1 MLHFSCPPRAGLG
14 ATIQVAGVSGAS
26 DLTSTSDNVGRAY
39 PPRGL
44 GGGREMPTSLP
55 RRLQGPLAGAPAT
68 PPGPREGGATPAAG
82 WGWRDGPELP
92 RVPAPPSHLQKGT
105 LSSG

>member
-26 DLTSTSDNVGRAY
+26 DLTSTSDNIGRAY

-55 RRLQGPLAGAPAT
+55 RRLQGPFAGAPAA
-68 PPGPREGGATPAAG
+68 PAGATRGRSDPGGGVGLAG
-82 WGWRDGPELP
+82 R
-92 RVPAPPSHLQKGT
+92 S
-105 LSSG
+105 